1 MLLYWFSGAPPFS
14 YLLSSFFFFLL
25 LSLPSLGAR
34 YLQQFH
40 MEAAQILQDEEQ
52 IDEAIKNYKRAA
64 GLFKVEVRGFPCW
77 YHS

>member
-1 MLLYWFSGAPPFS
+1 
-14 YLLSSFFFFLL
+14 
-25 LSLPSLGAR
+25 
-34 YLQQFH
+34 